1 MTDSKVDTVN
11 YLLDLVTLLKEFLA
25 DARKRRDELGEGNDR
40 SFEAGRARA
49 YAEAITLVHHQA
61 VSFGVPLG
69 SIGLERW
76 DEDREEAQ

>member
-1 MTDSKVDTVN
+1 MTDSKVDTVD
-11 YLLDLVTLLKEFLA
+11 YLLYLKEYLA
-25 DARKRRDELGEGNDR
+25 DARKTRDELGEGNDR

-49 YAEAITLVHHQA
+49 CAEAITLVHHQA

-76 DEDREEAQ
+76 DEDREDAN